1 MYNEVRTYNTS
12 YTPLLISCIQ
22 EIQLLRK
29 LITDLRLPKTDKPQ
43 DKVSD
48 FIYLDE
54 VMEITG
60 YTQKTV
66 YTKVSKNQMPVI
78 SRRRPLTFSRKEL
91 QEWMSS
97 GRPVKSD
104 IPFIRNCKAT

>member
-1 MYNEVRTYNTS
+1 MKTTKDQKRQ
-12 YTPLLISCIQ
+12 LLSLSL
-22 EIQLLRK
+22 EEFTELLRK

-104 IPFIRNCKAT
+104 IPYIRNCKAT

>member
-1 MYNEVRTYNTS
+1 MKTTKDQKRQ
-12 YTPLLISCIQ
+12 LLSLSL
-22 EIQLLRK
+22 EEFTELLRK
-29 LITDLRLPKTDKPQ
+29 LTTDLRLPKTDKLQ

-91 QEWMSS
+91 YEWMSS
-97 GRPVKSD
+97 GRPVNKL
-104 IPFIRNCKAT
+104 K